1 MRTIFAEYNPQ
12 RNSIDIY
19 TNVGYMLR
27 IDCWEAEKDLKSH
40 TRIRLC
46 IDFTC
51 SRWTTWICEIIS
63 WGQFTDVGRCRRF
76 IRVIKCKQPVCF
88 ITHRLLNQIYYNWWK
103 IGCILSKVQNFL
115 KPSAFNSC
123 YDTEDIP
130 AILAIPDT
138 LFFLPAFP
146 FSDYCLKHRK
156 AQFVEYQPE
165 ES

>member
-1 MRTIFAEYNPQ
+1 MVDWLKCFLIFA
-12 RNSIDIY
+12 
-19 TNVGYMLR
+19 TNDWLNDKEMGYDENNICR
-27 IDCWEAEKDLKSH
+27 IQSTTKQHWHLYKCWLYASH
-40 TRIRLC
+40 WLHLQ
-46 IDFTC
+46 
-51 SRWTTWICEIIS
+51 SMNHLS
-63 WGQFTDVGRCRRF
+63 
-76 IRVIKCKQPVCF
+76 KQPVCF

>member
-1 MRTIFAEYNPQ
+1 MVDWLKCFLIFATNDWLNDKEMGYDENNICRIQ
-12 RNSIDIY
+12 SITKQHWHLY
-19 TNVGYMLR
+19 K
-27 IDCWEAEKDLKSH
+27 CWLYASHWLLGGRKGFKNH

-88 ITHRLLNQIYYNWWK
+88 ITYRLLNQIYY
-103 IGCILSKVQNFL
+103 
-115 KPSAFNSC
+115 
-123 YDTEDIP
+123 P

>member
-1 MRTIFAEYNPQ
+1 MIRRWDTMRTIFAEYNPQ
-12 RNSIDIY
+12 RNS
-19 TNVGYMLR
+19 
-27 IDCWEAEKDLKSH
+27 
-40 TRIRLC
+40 

-63 WGQFTDVGRCRRF
+63 WGQFTNVGRYRRF

-138 LFFLPAFP
+138 LFFQPTFP
-146 FSDYCLKHRK
+146 FSDYCLKRGK
-156 AQFVEYQPE
+156 AQSATDRPKK
-165 ES
+165 S

>member
-19 TNVGYMLR
+19 
-27 IDCWEAEKDLKSH
+27 
-40 TRIRLC
+40 
-46 IDFTC
+46 
-51 SRWTTWICEIIS
+51 
-63 WGQFTDVGRCRRF
+63 FTDVGRCRRF